1 MSASDPSAQMRRVR
15 VAGPDDI
22 RVEKATIPQPRA
34 GELLIRSQLIGV
46 CGSDLHAVRG
56 DHPFMTFPFFPG
68 HEIIGQVAGHGPGVS
83 EPDIGSRIVVE
94 PNLFCGHCKQCKS
107 GRYNLCEQL
116 AVFGCTTP
124 AGGMSDYFVI
134 AADRVHL
141 VPAGFSDAQAALI
154 EPLSTP
160 VHAVRLAGGDLT
172 DRTVAILGAGT
183 IGLLT
188 LAAVRAAGARRVVVT
203 DLLKARRDRAL
214 RLGADAV
221 VDAGESDP
229 ASAVRSELGESAD
242 VVFDCVSVQSTVDQA
257 ITMALK
263 GGTVIV
269 VGVAAG
275 PVNIALQDIQDKQIK
290 IQGSAMYTREDYA
303 ESMALIGGGHIQ
315 AQEIVTAV
323 VPLDDAAD
331 AFRLA
336 KDSDQVK
343 VIIHT

>member
-1 MSASDPSAQMRRVR
+1 MSASDTSPQMRRVR
-15 VAGPDDI
+15 VAAPDDI
-22 RVEKATIPQPRA
+22 RVEKAPIPQPGA

-83 EPDIGSRIVVE
+83 EPAIGSRIVVE
-94 PNLFCGHCKQCKS
+94 PNLFCGHCKQCTS

-141 VPAGFSDAQAALI
+141 VPAGLSDAQAVLI

-160 VHAVRLAGGDLT
+160 VHAVQLAGGDLA
-172 DRTVAILGAGT
+172 DRAVAILGAGT

-221 VDAGESDP
+221 VDAAEPD
-229 ASAVRSELGESAD
+229 AVSAVRSELGESAD
-242 VVFDCVSVQSTVDQA
+242 VVFDCVSVQSTVEQA

-263 GGTVIV
+263 GGTVVV
-269 VGVAAG
+269 VGVAAA
-275 PVNIALQDIQDKQIK
+275 PVNIALQDIQDKQIR

-303 ESMALIGGGHIQ
+303 ESMALISGEHIQ
-315 AQEIVTAV
+315 AEEIVTAMV
-323 VPLDDAAD
+323 SLDDVAD

-336 KDSDQVK
+336 KESDQVK